1 MASYRD
7 SDWRCPPAYT
17 AAGDRVP
24 SDQKLG
30 WLREAIGEAEQ
41 FLKTQRAF
49 MDMDRALDVIG
60 GVSPSDQRQ
69 ARSLSGLRIN
79 RAKRN
84 VREIVSSLSNL
95 RPMWGYKNDNHDF
108 DKHAVVLNKL
118 VTGWWQNTFADRRVR
133 QALQYAMVMGTGYV
147 SPIWKRDFWN
157 AGRGDIYLNVYG
169 PRDVLFVQMP
179 SDHNIQGCY
188 AVIIR
193 VRTPIHV
200 ACAVWPTLA
209 DKFAPTYVAS
219 GALRRG
225 MGRVTG
231 FVTPILRRLGGGQ
244 QRREED
250 DTPFPMLD
258 IFHTY
263 IMDPSINLGPDPI
276 VMGDADTNFS
286 YTVPVYE
293 ALMETTQY
301 DRDTGKK
308 LMRKVGREESMLY
321 PARRRLIACPECN
334 LEIED
339 GPSPWWHRKVPVV
352 GFTPDDWPWE
362 VCGYSAMRDMA
373 PMQSSANS
381 LMRAIDDASNARLRP
396 NVWYD
401 NNVLAK
407 SVMDDLDFRQGGQS
421 VPAPIGVTGEPIK
434 AILDPRWYQVDSSIP
449 EFIKFLY
456 EQMDHVSGVT
466 NMTAL
471 AKARQIPASES
482 LDKLFEMM
490 GPLVQDI
497 SRGME
502 AGLRDLG
509 EMVKCLFFQFYNAPR
524 RVQLLGFQDGI
535 VEEDFD
541 YEPASM
547 IPSHVLGEPTDSA
560 SPTALWQRARWHMD
574 NFVFHVTPQS
584 LHQITQMSR
593 KMLYLQLYRMS
604 GAPAF
609 PMDPWTLAKEL
620 DITIGEEPPAT
631 KNIMQRWIEW
641 RKILQQM
648 MPQPQPGQAGRKP
661 SGGTAPHLVQKG
673 GRQTVA
679 ESR

>member
-1 MASYRD
+1 VALGRD

-17 AAGDRVP
+17 AQGDLTT
-24 SDQKLG
+24 SDRKLG
-30 WLREAIGEAEQ
+30 WLREAIGEGEQ

-49 MDMDRALDVIG
+49 MDMDRALDVIA
-60 GVSPSDQRQ
+60 GVSPSDSRQ
-69 ARSLSGLRIN
+69 ARTLSGLRIN

-84 VREIVSSLSNL
+84 VREIVSTLSNL
-95 RPMWGYKNDNHDF
+95 RPMWGYKNDNKLYDSHS
-108 DKHAVVLNKL
+108 VVLNKL
-118 VTGWWQNTFADRRVR
+118 VNSWWHNTFADRRIR
-133 QALQYAMVMGTGYV
+133 QALQYAMVMGTGYI
-147 SPIWKRDFWN
+147 SPVWKRDFWN
-157 AGRGDIYLNVYG
+157 AGRGDIFLNVYG
-169 PRDVLFVQMP
+169 PRDVLFVQLP
-179 SDHNIQGCY
+179 SNHDIQGAY

-193 VRTPIHV
+193 IRTPIHV
-200 ACAVWPTLA
+200 ACAMWPTLA

-244 QRREED
+244 NRREED

-276 VMGDADTNFS
+276 VMGEPDTNFS
-286 YTVPVYE
+286 YEVPVYQSE
-293 ALMETTQY
+293 VETTQ
-301 DRDTGKK
+301 RDPKTGQR
-308 LMRKVGREESMLY
+308 LMRKVSRDEAMLY
-321 PARRRLIACPECN
+321 PARRLLIACPECN
-334 LEIED
+334 LEISD
-339 GPSPWWHRKVPVV
+339 GPSPWWHRKVPVI

-362 VCGYSAMRDMA
+362 VCGYSPLRDMA
-373 PMQSSANS
+373 PIQGGVNS
-381 LMRAIDDASNARLRP
+381 LIRAVDDAANARLRP

-401 NNVLAK
+401 ANVLAK

-421 VPAPIGVTGEPIK
+421 IPAPLGITGEPIK
-434 AILDPRWYQVDSSIP
+434 AILDPRWYTVDSYIP
-449 EFIKFLY
+449 EFVKFLY
-456 EQMDHVSGVT
+456 EQMDHVSGVRD
-466 NMTAL
+466 MTAI

-482 LDKLFEMM
+482 IDKLMEMM

-502 AGLRDLG
+502 AGMRDLG
-509 EMVKCLFFQFYNAPR
+509 EMVKALFFQFYNAPR
-524 RVQLLGFQDGI
+524 RVQILGEKDGL
-535 VEEDFD
+535 VEEDYD

-547 IPSHVLGEPTDSA
+547 LPSHVLGESTDTA
-560 SPTALWQRARWHMD
+560 SPTPLWQRARWHMD

-593 KMLYLQLYRMS
+593 KLLYLQLFRQ
-604 GAPAF
+604 GGTPF
-609 PMDPWTLAKEL
+609 PMDPWTLGKEL
-620 DITIGEEPPAT
+620 DIDIGKEPPAT
-631 KNIMQRWIEW
+631 KDIISRWIEW
-641 RKILQQM
+641 RKVIQQM
-648 MPQPQPGQAGRKP
+648 MPQGQPGQAGRKP
-661 SGGTAPHLVQKG
+661 SGGAAPHLVNKG